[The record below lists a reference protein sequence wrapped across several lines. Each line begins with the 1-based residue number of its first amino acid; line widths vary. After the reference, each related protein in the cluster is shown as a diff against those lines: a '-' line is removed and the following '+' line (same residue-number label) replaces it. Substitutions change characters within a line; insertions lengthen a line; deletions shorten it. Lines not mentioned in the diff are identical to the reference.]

1 VLGKTTFRILPDM
14 PYYLDFGNDRRVEI
28 TGQEILDLLWV
39 NYRAQFVLNKIDTN
53 PITVRN
59 QGSV

>member
-1 VLGKTTFRILPDM
+1 M